1 MLRTLEALVTARS
14 ENRVMNAA
22 ASPLP
27 PHAFC
32 SQTTQDVLQQIIK
45 IDNYLWFIDNWSSE
59 EFFSQSNY
67 YHGKYWNLIN
77 SIIYIYLFNT
87 HLSMKWRKSIDVCG
101 HCGQSPLYI
110 AKISCLPIGFF
121 ICLLLVVRDDQ
132 SWQCVCCCC
141 REIEMG
147 SCCCNL
153 QSAVICQADSANF
166 SIKQFL
172 PFLLTFAIVRPASDP
187 ELHLFSS
194 TKILL
199 KFL

>member
-1 MLRTLEALVTARS
+1 MLGTLEALVTARS

-27 PHAFC
+27 SHAFC

-67 YHGKYWNLIN
+67 YHGKYWNLV
-77 SIIYIYLFNT
+77 YT
-87 HLSMKWRKSIDVCG
+87 HLRMKWRNSIDVCG

-110 AKISCLPIGFF
+110 AKISSLFVCF
-121 ICLLLVVRDDQ
+121 LLLKLETIRVDN
-132 SWQCVCCCC
+132 VCCCC

-172 PFLLTFAIVRPASDP
+172 PFLRTFAIVRPASDP

-199 KFL
+199 KFLQCS

>member
-1 MLRTLEALVTARS
+1 MLGTLEALVTARS

-45 IDNYLWFIDNWSSE
+45 IDNYLWFIE
-59 EFFSQSNY
+59 ALRNY
-67 YHGKYWNLIN
+67 FHN
-77 SIIYIYLFNT
+77 STAVTESIETLYA
-87 HLSMKWRKSIDVCG
+87 HLRMKWRKSIDVCG

-110 AKISCLPIGFF
+110 AKISSLFVCF
-121 ICLLLVVRDDQ
+121 LLLKLETIRVDN
-132 SWQCVCCCC
+132 VCCCC

-172 PFLLTFAIVRPASDP
+172 PFLRTFAIAISPPLVRPASDP